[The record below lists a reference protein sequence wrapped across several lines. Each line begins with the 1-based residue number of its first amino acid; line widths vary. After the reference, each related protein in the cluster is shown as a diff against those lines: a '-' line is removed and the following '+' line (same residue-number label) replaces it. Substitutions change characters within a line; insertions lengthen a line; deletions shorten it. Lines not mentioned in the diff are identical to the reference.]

1 MLQNKVTFVTPNQ
14 RRPKIEKKDITE
26 KIKANRKKERK
37 REIERELK

>member
-26 KIKANRKKERK
+26 KIKANRDKKKER
-37 REIERELK
+37 ERGES